1 MSVDQFKT
9 KGNDAFKVKNYRE
22 AIDWYTKAIDLDP
35 SSEASGALYSNRA
48 ASFTGLNEFNKALD
62 DANNCIRV
70 RPDWLKGH
78 FRKGVALEAL
88 NRLDEAQRAFQ
99 DALKTEPANEEVQTR
114 LTVINS
120 NIKQRNEKSTPQ
132 SCKTADEARVVG
144 NSLFGQG
151 KYEQAAGFYTRAI
164 DLTSG
169 NTPEKA
175 NYFANRAACHQQ
187 THSYR
192 QVIADC
198 EEALLIDP
206 NHVKGLLRRAIAYEG
221 LEQWQKALEDYQLV
235 NRQSPGM
242 SNVSQG
248 VLRCQ
253 RALRN

>member
-48 ASFTGLNEFNKALD
+48 ASYTGLNEFTKALD
-62 DANNCIRV
+62 DAVNCVRV

-78 FRKGVALEAL
+78 FRKGVALESL

-99 DALKTEPANEEVQTR
+99 DALKTEPGNEEVQQR
-114 LTVINS
+114 LTNINS
-120 NIKQRNEKSTPQ
+120 RIKERNDKSTPQ
-132 SCKTADEARVVG
+132 TCKSAEEARVVG

-151 KYEQAAGFYTRAI
+151 KYDQAVAFYTRAI
-164 DLTSG
+164 ELTPG
-169 NTPEKA
+169 NTPDKA
-175 NYFANRAACHQQ
+175 NYFTNRAACHQQ

-206 NHVKGLLRRAIAYEG
+206 NHVKGLLRRAIALEG
-221 LEQWQKALEDYQLV
+221 LEKWQKALDDYQAV
-235 NRQSPGM
+235 NRLSPGM

-253 RALRN
+253 RALRM

>member
-1 MSVDQFKT
+1 MSVDHFKT

-48 ASFTGLNEFNKALD
+48 ASFTSLNEFTKALD
-62 DANNCIRV
+62 DACNCVRV

-78 FRKGVALEAL
+78 FRKGVALESL
-88 NRLDEAQRAFQ
+88 GRLDEAQRAFQ
-99 DALKTEPANEEVQTR
+99 DALKTEPGNDEVQQR
-114 LTVINS
+114 LTGIN
-120 NIKQRNEKSTPQ
+120 NRIRERNDKSTPQ
-132 SCKTADEARVVG
+132 SCKTADEARIVG

-151 KYEQAAGFYTRAI
+151 KYDQAAVFYTRAI

-169 NTPEKA
+169 NTADKA
-175 NYFANRAACHQQ
+175 NYFAK
-187 THSYR
+187 

-206 NHVKGLLRRAIAYEG
+206 NHVKGLLRRAIALEG
-221 LEQWQKALEDYQLV
+221 LEKWQKALEDYQAV
-235 NRQSPGM
+235 NRLSPGM